1 MATISK
7 ISSADQT
14 IRIFDNFYNTKLV
27 VNAGDYD
34 VVYSYFKGISD
45 NTQNAANFA
54 AMLFRIAQESDINV
68 LELLQLLKGQP
79 NKLGVN
85 KVICYYLNTFK
96 SKASLYGVGSIPKP
110 NEAVQRN
117 VVL

>member
-7 ISSADQT
+7 TSSADQT

-27 VNAGDYD
+27 VSAADWD
-34 VVYSYFKGISD
+34 IVYSYFKGTSD
-45 NTQNAANFA
+45 NTNIASNFSSI
-54 AMLFRIAQESDINV
+54 LFRIAQESDVNV
-68 LELLQLLKGQP
+68 LELLELLKGQP

-96 SKASLYGVGSIPKP
+96 SKASMYGVGDIPKP

-117 VVL
+117 IVL

>member
-7 ISSADQT
+7 NSSSDQT
-14 IRIFDNFYNTKLV
+14 VRIFDNFYNTKLE
-27 VNAGDYD
+27 VNAADWD
-34 VVYSYFKGISD
+34 VVFSFFKGTSD
-45 NTQNAANFA
+45 NTQIAANLA
-54 AMLFRIAQESDINV
+54 SILFRIAQESNVNV

-79 NKLGVN
+79 NKLSMN

-96 SKASLYGVGSIPKP
+96 SKASLYGVGDIPKP

-117 VVL
+117 IVL